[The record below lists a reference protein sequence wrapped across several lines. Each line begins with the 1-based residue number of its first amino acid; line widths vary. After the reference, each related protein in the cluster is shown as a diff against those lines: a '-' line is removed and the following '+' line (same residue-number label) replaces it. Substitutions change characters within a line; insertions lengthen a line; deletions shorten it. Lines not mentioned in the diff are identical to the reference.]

1 MKYEV
6 EIEGRQVTAEIE
18 KRGEEISA
26 NIDGRRY
33 QLKAVSPE
41 RGVYTVFDSD
51 RVFEARV
58 WSSDQN
64 LLRVKIAGNLFST
77 TVIDRKHRRPTT
89 EHRTEGKQ
97 NLTSPMPGKVVRV
110 LLSVGEDVAAG
121 QGVLVVEAM
130 KMQNEIKSPK
140 SGQVIEMRVSEG
152 DNVNANQILAVV
164 D

>member
-6 EIEGRQVTAEIE
+6 EIEGRQVTVEIE

-33 QLKAVSPE
+33 ELKVVSPE

-51 RVFEARV
+51 RVYEASV

-64 LLRVKIAGNLFST
+64 LLRVKIGGSLFST
-77 TVIDRKHRRPTT
+77 NVIDRKHRRPTT
-89 EHRTEGKQ
+89 EHRTEGRQ

-140 SGQVIEMRVSEG
+140 SGRVIEVRISEG
-152 DNVNANQILAVV
+152 DNVNANQVLAIV